1 LTSDFFRSLNRG
13 ANGSGFLPDRDGNT
27 ELMSPTSF
35 VNVDTA
41 RRNVDWKTPF
51 IVFNKSKV
59 ERKRRD
65 RFLHQV
71 PNNID
76 ANAMI
81 YLHPIPTHLP
91 GRYPG
96 WG

>member
-41 RRNVDWKTPF
+41 RRNVDGKTPF
-51 IVFNKSKV
+51 IFFNNSKGRKEKKRYVFASSSQQYRC
-59 ERKRRD
+59 EWYD
-65 RFLHQV
+65 LSSS
-71 PNNID
+71 
-76 ANAMI
+76 
-81 YLHPIPTHLP
+81 HPDTPA
-91 GRYPG
+91 G
-96 WG
+96 